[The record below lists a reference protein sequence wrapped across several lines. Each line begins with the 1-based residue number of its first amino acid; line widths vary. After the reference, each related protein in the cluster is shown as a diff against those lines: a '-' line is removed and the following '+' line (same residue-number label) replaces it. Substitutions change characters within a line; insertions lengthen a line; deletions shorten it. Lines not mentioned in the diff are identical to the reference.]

1 MQPSAYSNYCTPPDY
16 VKRSITTTY
25 VLYLVAIFVWLFLI
39 VGVIWAYRK
48 RREAVGTMYYDHY
61 QYLIITFWYTFLLP
75 IAGFMLFMLSMMIE
89 DKKWQVIEMGGAMLS
104 MAMMIIPLIWFI
116 YRSIAGWLKFHRGQ
130 NVSPTTLF

>member
-1 MQPSAYSNYCTPPDY
+1 MINLLFFILNAQR
-16 VKRSITTTY
+16 VTTY

-116 YRSIAGWLKFHRGQ
+116 YRSIAGWLKLQSGQ
-130 NVSPTTLF
+130 NVSPTSLF

>member
-75 IAGFMLFMLSMMIE
+75 IAGFMLFM
-89 DKKWQVIEMGGAMLS
+89 
-104 MAMMIIPLIWFI
+104 PLIWFI
-116 YRSIAGWLKFHRGQ
+116 YRSIAGWLKLQSGQ
-130 NVSPTTLF
+130 NVSPTSLF

>member
-1 MQPSAYSNYCTPPDY
+1 MQPSAYSNYCTPSDY

-89 DKKWQVIEMGGAMLS
+89 DKKWQVIEMGGAMLG
-104 MAMMIIPLIWFI
+104 MAMMIIPSIWFI
-116 YRSIAGWLKFHRGQ
+116 YRSIAGWLKLQSGQ
-130 NVSPTTLF
+130 SVSPTSLF